1 MVSSK
6 GLAWLSLHPRKV
18 FGGTAVQH
26 GLEVTGSKTSSTVVA
41 GAQEEII

>member
-18 FGGTAVQH
+18 TVGAAVRH
-26 GLEVTGSKTSSTVVA
+26 GLEVTGAKTSSTVVA